1 MKESGLNSIK
11 NEFLHIYAA
20 IRNLADDEMLSGPD
34 DIFRSHF
41 ERLQRLIA
49 RDVDDHLTD
58 EMLCDREFRIIV
70 KRLSHLRRTGL
81 ST

>member
-41 ERLQRLIA
+41 ERL
-49 RDVDDHLTD
+49 
-58 EMLCDREFRIIV
+58 
-70 KRLSHLRRTGL
+70 
-81 ST
+81 